1 VIDPLILKLFV
12 RLIANQKEEGEYQ
25 EKLLCWVYDV
35 VLKREEQVY
44 LLTINIGLKDW
55 QQTDSQGHQH
65 CLIDDLKYYEE
76 VDNESPHS
84 LFASLAP

>member
-1 VIDPLILKLFV
+1 VVDPLILKLFV

-35 VLKREEQVY
+35 VLKRKEQVY

-55 QQTDSQGHQH
+55 QQTDS
-65 CLIDDLKYYEE
+65 
-76 VDNESPHS
+76 
-84 LFASLAP
+84 

>member
-55 QQTDSQGHQH
+55 QQTDS
-65 CLIDDLKYYEE
+65 
-76 VDNESPHS
+76 
-84 LFASLAP
+84 